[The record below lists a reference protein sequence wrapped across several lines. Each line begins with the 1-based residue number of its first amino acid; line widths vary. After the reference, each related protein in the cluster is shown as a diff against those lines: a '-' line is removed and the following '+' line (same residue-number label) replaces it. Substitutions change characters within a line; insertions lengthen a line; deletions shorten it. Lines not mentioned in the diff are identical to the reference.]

1 MIEEINSEPPPPP
14 DIRPF
19 GLSSDKRIKQH
30 HELNNYIPSPL
41 HEDEVDQ
48 ILLGNQDAR
57 SRSIQ
62 TTGRRGVIRTIKA
75 ANNMIIPFLLVIM
88 LILPNVQAS
97 PFPASSTNPQ
107 YQFDRYTSY
116 ETTSAEHISRKR
128 TPILSLIK
136 YLLDSASNQ
145 ISYFTNDH
153 NSKTTMSIG
162 KRELDTAGIV
172 EACMI
177 PVLVALSGMFAGLTL
192 GYFSVDPTQLQVLS
206 ISGTP
211 KQQDYARKILP
222 VRKDSHLLL
231 TTLIL
236 GNMIVN
242 EALPVV
248 MDTVIGGGIYAVIA
262 STALVV
268 IFAEIIP
275 QSICSR
281 YGLLVGASMA
291 WPVRIMIWIA
301 FPVAWPVAKLLE
313 YILGAHHGIIYR
325 RSELRELIKM
335 HAAGGEGGGDLDF
348 DTVQMAQGALDLA
361 QKSVKEAM
369 TPIDQVFMLPIEAK
383 LDYET
388 LGHVVKSGHSRI
400 PVYQMVEVPDIN
412 LSAPNKSSVGG
423 KAKTKMVKKVLGS
436 LLVKSCV
443 LLDPEDATP
452 LASIPINAI
461 PSVPYDEPLTNMLN
475 VFQEGRSHMA
485 IVSRRPKRVE
495 KDLEDAESVMTA
507 AAGGLRQRF
516 MRKVAEISHGNK
528 SSSDS
533 DSSET
538 DTDIE
543 RGEKGI
549 HKRRKTKSRRSHS
562 ASTESNSNS
571 TATAVSPPTTT
582 SDSTNAPAPVTQV
595 KDTEANRIKENATKE
610 QQKKKAS
617 LVEKAKLTQLEQTVP
632 ADAQMAPDA
641 VSKFFEGLEGAPLGI
656 ITLEDVLEE
665 LIGEEI
671 YDEYDEHGEPRSDA
685 SAFVPREAMLA
696 ARKAALA
703 RQNLALAE
711 STPLPATED
720 TDLDQPVVA
729 QRRVLPKLPM
739 PKFSL
744 GKKPLSQPGRS
755 RTADLTMSQSPQVQK
770 SATPPVPSSSQLQT
784 PAEQNFS
791 NNLGP
796 GGEIKR
802 TASPGELQVDNQ
814 EDDSVRRTQSD
825 NKISSRRQSGPNNDV
840 VQPVVP
846 LKGLDPVTAVPA
858 RLLSG
863 GGAVTPN
870 VAPPSNANLLSEA
883 LLFERGRRR
892 AAGNVVGG
900 NGSGT
905 NTPPIN
911 RAVSQSGSGS
921 TGGIRLTSSNVPSR
935 QPTPPII
942 PVSPANATT
951 GGNPAPGNNNN
962 GGIISPQPIQA
973 KKVPKFKSV
982 PAPGTPA
989 PIERLDPLE
998 RAGRKSESRE

>member
-1 MIEEINSEPPPPP
+1 MIEETTEPPPPP

-19 GLSSDKRIKQH
+19 RRSTITNTIKQN
-30 HELNNYIPSPL
+30 ELNQSSPL
-41 HEDEVDQ
+41 FSSLEEGDVSHPYHGKVESTSANTQARNRNWGIRKRSMNTYLMISIIVFAYMMPTVSATEIHDQ
-48 ILLGNQDAR
+48 D
-57 SRSIQ
+57 
-62 TTGRRGVIRTIKA
+62 
-75 ANNMIIPFLLVIM
+75 
-88 LILPNVQAS
+88 
-97 PFPASSTNPQ
+97 
-107 YQFDRYTSY
+107 QFTSY
-116 ETTSAEHISRKR
+116 DISDEKHRR
-128 TPILSLIK
+128 TPILSFIK
-136 YLLDSASNQ
+136 WILDSASSSLAQ
-145 ISYFTNDH
+145 FTGEKQVSSSN
-153 NSKTTMSIG
+153 MG
-162 KRELDTAGIV
+162 KRELDTGGIV

-211 KQQDYARKILP
+211 KQQEYARKILP

-301 FPVAWPVAKLLE
+301 YPVGWPVAKLLE

-335 HAAGGEGGGDLDF
+335 HAAGAEGGGDLDF

-361 QKSVKEAM
+361 QKTVKEAM

-388 LGHVVKSGHSRI
+388 LGHVVRSGHSRI

-412 LSAPNKSSVGG
+412 LAAPTKG
-423 KAKTKMVKKVLGS
+423 KPKTKMVKKVLGS

-461 PSVPYDEPLTNMLN
+461 PSVPWDERLTNMLN

-495 KDLEDAESVMTA
+495 QDLEDAESVMTA

-528 SSSDS
+528 SSSD
-533 DSSET
+533 DSSSES
-538 DTDIE
+538 DTDVE
-543 RGEKGI
+543 RAEKGEKK
-549 HKRRKTKSRRSHS
+549 KRKKKTKRSVS
-562 ASTESNSNS
+562 GSES
-571 TATAVSPPTTT
+571 TAVSPT
-582 SDSTNAPAPVTQV
+582 STSAAD
-595 KDTEANRIKENATKE
+595 DIKEKAKLEHET
-610 QQKKKAS
+610 KKKG

-632 ADAQMAPDA
+632 ADAQMAPGA
-641 VSKFFEGLEGAPLGI
+641 VEKFFEGLEGAPLGV

-703 RQNLALAE
+703 RQNLALAQ
-711 STPLPATED
+711 STPLPPTED
-720 TDLDQPVVA
+720 VDLDQPSSNSA
-729 QRRVLPKLPM
+729 PAAATGRRVMPKLPL

-744 GKKPLSQPGRS
+744 GKRPISQPGRS
-755 RTADLTMSQSPQVQK
+755 RTAIVEEPKTQI
-770 SATPPVPSSSQLQT
+770 SATPPPMTSTGENALSS
-784 PAEQNFS
+784 
-791 NNLGP
+791 

-802 TASPGELQVDNQ
+802 TASPSELV
-814 EDDSVRRTQSD
+814 EDDLPRRTQSEV
-825 NKISSRRQSGPNNDV
+825 KINSRRTSLDTSPT
-840 VQPVVP
+840 VVP

-863 GGAVTPN
+863 GGAVQTAN
-870 VAPPSNANLLSEA
+870 LAPPNATNLLNEA
-883 LLFERGRRR
+883 LLIERGRRKA
-892 AAGNVVGG
+892 AAGTGTGG
-900 NGSGT
+900 SL
-905 NTPPIN
+905 PPTL
-911 RAVSQSGSGS
+911 RTVSQSGA
-921 TGGIRLTSSNVPSR
+921 IRSISQTPSR
-935 QPTPPII
+935 QTTPPAGLTGIGNTSQGSTSSA
-942 PVSPANATT
+942 PPAI
-951 GGNPAPGNNNN
+951 GGGR
-962 GGIISPQPIQA
+962 GEIISPQPIQA

-982 PAPGTPA
+982 PAPMAATPSIENSD
-989 PIERLDPLE
+989 PIDK
-998 RAGRKSESRE
+998 A

>member
-1 MIEEINSEPPPPP
+1 MIEDTNTEPPPPP

-19 GLSSDKRIKQH
+19 GRTKWNKH
-30 HELNNYIPSPL
+30 NNN
-41 HEDEVDQ
+41 
-48 ILLGNQDAR
+48 NQDALNDEPGRPHLPCESEVEAEEGKCTSYTEDGTGQPR
-57 SRSIQ
+57 SKWLFRI
-62 TTGRRGVIRTIKA
+62 RGGA
-75 ANNMIIPFLLVIM
+75 ANMTITILLLGIILTASTAS
-88 LILPNVQAS
+88 AS
-97 PFPASSTNPQ
+97 PTSSLGMGK
-107 YQFDRYTSY
+107 DEYTSY
-116 ETTSAEHISRKR
+116 ASSYQRDAMIRSSKRR
-128 TPILSLIK
+128 TPILSFLK
-136 YLLDSASNQ
+136 YILDYAS
-145 ISYFTNDH
+145 SSLSHFTD
-153 NSKTTMSIG
+153 SDTMHVHMMG
-162 KRELDTAGIV
+162 KRELSTGEIV

-211 KQQDYARKILP
+211 KQQKYAMKILP

-248 MDTVIGGGIYAVIA
+248 MDNVIGGGIYAVIA

-291 WPVRIMIWIA
+291 WPVKIMIWIA
-301 FPVAWPVAKLLE
+301 FPIAWPIAKLLE

-335 HAAGGEGGGDLDF
+335 HAATAEGGGDLDF

-361 QKSVKEAM
+361 QKTVREAM
-369 TPIDQVFMLPIEAK
+369 TPIEQVFMLPIEAK

-388 LGHVVKSGHSRI
+388 LGHVVRSGHSRI

-412 LSAPNKSSVGG
+412 LATATKGP
-423 KAKTKMVKKVLGS
+423 AKTKMVKKVLGS

-538 DTDIE
+538 DTDVDVE
-543 RGEKGI
+543 RGEKGENK
-549 HKRRKTKSRRSHS
+549 KRRKKTRIRRI
-562 ASTESNSNS
+562 NSGS
-571 TATAVSPPTTT
+571 DGTAVASSPTSTT
-582 SDSTNAPAPVTQV
+582 AAEEV
-595 KDTEANRIKENATKE
+595 KLQQE
-610 QQKKKAS
+610 QERKKKAS

-632 ADAQMAPDA
+632 ADAQMAPGA
-641 VSKFFEGLEGAPLGI
+641 VEKFFEGLEGAPLGV

-671 YDEYDEHGEPRSDA
+671 YDEYDEHGVPRSDA

-703 RQNLALAE
+703 RQNLTLAE
-711 STPLPATED
+711 STPLPATND
-720 TDLDQPVVA
+720 ADLEQPQSQSTGA
-729 QRRVLPKLPM
+729 RRVIPKLITK
-739 PKFSL
+739 PKFGL
-744 GKKPLSQPGRS
+744 GKKPASQPGRS
-755 RTADLTMSQSPQVQK
+755 RTADVTITSSTPPPPAAPAQSPGND
-770 SATPPVPSSSQLQT
+770 APSISL
-784 PAEQNFS
+784 AA
-791 NNLGP
+791 

-802 TASPGELQVDNQ
+802 TSSPGEIDQ
-814 EDDSVRRTQSD
+814 DDAPRRTQSEVKM
-825 NKISSRRQSGPNNDV
+825 NARRQSTPTDPQVASTGAG
-840 VQPVVP
+840 VVP
-846 LKGLDPVTAVPA
+846 LKGIDPVTAVPA
-858 RLLSG
+858 RLLSS

-870 VAPPSNANLLSEA
+870 IAPPSGTNNLLNEA
-883 LLFERGRRR
+883 LMIERGRRK
-892 AAGNVVGG
+892 AGA
-900 NGSGT
+900 
-905 NTPPIN
+905 NTPPII
-911 RAVSQSGSGS
+911 RAVSQGA
-921 TGGIRLTSSNVPSR
+921 TLGIRSNVPSR
-935 QPTPPII
+935 QPTPPSQGSTSTASG
-942 PVSPANATT
+942 PSGPSVPT
-951 GGNPAPGNNNN
+951 GG
-962 GGIISPQPIQA
+962 IVSPQPVQA

-982 PAPGTPA
+982 PAPPLVSTPTPSERGGSIDGT
-989 PIERLDPLE
+989 
-998 RAGRKSESRE
+998 GGKKSEGKE